1 PPRRLGPSPSMLA
14 ARGLAAMILLVATAA
29 ASVVYGSGALD
40 EDPVVF
46 ADVPASAG
54 LLVGEIGVAH
64 RGVQIGTVAGID
76 SGVEI
81 SRVTMRIDADEIDRV
96 PASALVRI
104 VPRTLFGDVYIQLI
118 PDPGAPTSIPG
129 TSASLEAGDRLAV
142 DSSEGAIQ
150 LGEVYRKVTDLL
162 HRLEPAELQ
171 TALTAISTALLG
183 RGEDIGAT
191 IDRLSSTTALLEPH
205 VDAAISRLPEIRQV
219 TEAFDAAT
227 PDVIATLDAATS
239 LSQMALDRS
248 GGVEALLTS
257 AAVLAS
263 SADDIASENRAHTVA
278 VIRRGAPALDT
289 VAGNASG
296 LATALDRFAPFGA
309 AGTRIFASGRFDI
322 TAVPD
327 FSEPLPY
334 TAADCPQYPGLDG
347 PNCALAEV
355 QEAAGAPGPLNPAST
370 MLLAPILRGT
380 EVAIR

>member
-1 PPRRLGPSPSMLA
+1 M
-14 ARGLAAMILLVATAA
+14 
-29 ASVVYGSGALD
+29 
-40 EDPVVF
+40 
-46 ADVPASAG
+46 
-54 LLVGEIGVAH
+54 
-64 RGVQIGTVAGID
+64 
-76 SGVEI
+76 
-81 SRVTMRIDADEIDRV
+81 
-96 PASALVRI
+96 
-104 VPRTLFGDVYIQLI
+104 
-118 PDPGAPTSIPG
+118 
-129 TSASLEAGDRLAV
+129 
-142 DSSEGAIQ
+142 
-150 LGEVYRKVTDLL
+150 
-162 HRLEPAELQ
+162 
-171 TALTAISTALLG
+171 
-183 RGEDIGAT
+183 
-191 IDRLSSTTALLEPH
+191 
-205 VDAAISRLPEIRQV
+205 

-239 LSQMALDRS
+239 LSQRALDRS